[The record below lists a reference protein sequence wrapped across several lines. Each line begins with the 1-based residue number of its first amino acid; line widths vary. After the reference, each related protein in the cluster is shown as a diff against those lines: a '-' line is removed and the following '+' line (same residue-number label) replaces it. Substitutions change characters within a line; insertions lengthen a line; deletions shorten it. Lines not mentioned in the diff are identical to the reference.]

1 MCILEKGPP
10 HSRSPRIWGCPARGV
25 DSWSPLPSPPGGP
38 LVKKNGLPWVS
49 RHPPRAPGSL
59 GWGRSTLERGA
70 PSRALF
76 WGALPCA
83 RGVRGA
89 CQGASEGSAC
99 PLSSPEQRRAGA
111 AGLLPSRL
119 GRPEPAPAPVAAA
132 AAAGGCGERGERAE
146 EARAAR
152 TGTRRSR
159 RRRGGRTSGGR
170 GGSAAWRR
178 GSGIPGGMG

>member
-1 MCILEKGPP
+1 MVSIAGHSFPPHRGILWQKRPTIGAPPSSSGPP
-10 HSRSPRIWGCPARGV
+10 
-25 DSWSPLPSPPGGP
+25 
-38 LVKKNGLPWVS
+38 GL
-49 RHPPRAPGSL
+49 L

-70 PSRALF
+70 RSRVLIQ
-76 WGALPCA
+76 GALPCVLGL
-83 RGVRGA
+83 RGS
-89 CQGASEGSAC
+89 CQGAAEGSVC
-99 PLSSPEQRRAGA
+99 PRSSSEPRRAGGA
-111 AGLLPSRL
+111 SLLPSRL
-119 GRPEPAPAPVAAA
+119 RRPEPAPAPVAAA

-159 RRRGGRTSGGR
+159 RRLGGRTSGGR